1 MLVHVAA
8 VIVACW
14 QAIAIRNVKVGN
26 AFLQLNDPR
35 YTSLAIGSLAQG
47 FCTGMPM
54 ALVVRTL
61 PLAHYLVTTV
71 ILSLLSVVCLSFV
84 FIPRILAQRRYSKL
98 TEKGQKI
105 LAMLTKQQNIDEL
118 VDESNAFEPSADLAP
133 FSGKM
138 EKEKA
143 TGALRREVSPKNDIT
158 AAMTNMMQSAKESIV
173 TEVHSNMKSEDHFCT
188 VKATPSTPV
197 HDNSATTL
205 FQKIVSITSTDG
217 SDNVETDWIKFL
229 KKVDKSA
236 LTAAERDALEAALLH
251 G

>member
-8 VIVACW
+8 IIFACW

-54 ALVVRTL
+54 VLVVRTL

-71 ILSLLSVVCLSFV
+71 IISLLSVVCLSFV
-84 FIPRILAQRRYSKL
+84 FIPRMLAQRRYSKL

-118 VDESNAFEPSADLAP
+118 VDESNVFEPSADVAP
-133 FSGKM
+133 FSGNT
-138 EKEKA
+138 EKEEP
-143 TGALRREVSPKNDIT
+143 TGALRREVSPKNDS
-158 AAMTNMMQSAKESIV
+158 AAIMTIMMQSSKESTV
-173 TEVHSNMKSEDHFCT
+173 TQVHSNMKNEDHFCP
-188 VKATPSTPV
+188 VKATTSVPA
-197 HDNSATTL
+197 HENHATTL
-205 FQKIVSITSTDG
+205 FQKIVSITSTGG
-217 SDNVETDWIKFL
+217 SDDVETDWIKFL